1 LLDEILKK
9 GKSWIGFNSIV
20 GFNPGK
26 SLGPC
31 LIFSLGFVGVVDER
45 TCFEI

>member
-9 GKSWIGFNSIV
+9 GKSWIGLDGIV
-20 GFNPGK
+20 GFDPGK
-26 SLGPC
+26 SLGPG
-31 LIFSLGFVGVVDER
+31 LIFSFGFERVVDKR